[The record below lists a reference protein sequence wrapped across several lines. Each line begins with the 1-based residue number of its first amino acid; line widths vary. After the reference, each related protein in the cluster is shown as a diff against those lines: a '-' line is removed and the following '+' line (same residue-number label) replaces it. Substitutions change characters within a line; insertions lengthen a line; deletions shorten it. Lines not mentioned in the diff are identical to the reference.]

1 MSATIIVGAQWGD
14 EGKGKITDLLTEQY
28 DIIVR
33 YQGGCNAGHTV
44 VVGDKQYIF
53 HLLPSGIL
61 HEDKICLIGNG
72 VVLDPE
78 VFFEEIDSLEKEG
91 IFVENRL
98 YIDYKT
104 HVILPYHKIMDE
116 ISEKEKGNMK
126 IGTTKKGIGPA
137 YIDKYSRNGIRA
149 CDLIHEDS
157 LEKKIVFQL
166 EQKKDFLFK
175 NYKIELSKKTISE
188 IKEKYHEYGKRI
200 KKYIIDGS
208 YFLDDNIKKNK
219 NIIFEGAQGIM
230 LDVDHGTY
238 PYVTSSNPM
247 AGCACTGSGISP
259 IYIDNV
265 IGICKAYTTRVGE
278 GPFPT
283 ELIDSVGEKMRK
295 YGNEYGATTGRPRR
309 CGWFD
314 APVVK
319 YANRINGIKE
329 IVLTKLDVLTKFKKI
344 KICKEYN
351 INKKLYSYYPADS
364 EIINYIEPVY
374 EEVEGWQEEISHIK
388 KFNDLPIKAKDYIK
402 LIEDLT
408 DCRASIVS
416 VGPKRSQ
423 TIIR

>member
-1 MSATIIVGAQWGD
+1 MSVTIIVGSQWGD

-91 IFVENRL
+91 ISIENRL

-137 YIDKYSRNGIRA
+137 YVDKYSRNGIRV

-157 LEKKIVFQL
+157 LEEKLVFQL
-166 EQKKDFLFK
+166 EQKKEFLLK
-175 NYKIELSKKTISE
+175 NYKFELSRKSISE
-188 IKEKYHEYGKRI
+188 IKDKYHEYGKKI

-208 YFLDDNIKKNK
+208 YFLDDNIKKDK

-283 ELIDSVGEKMRK
+283 ELIDLVGEKMRE

-329 IVLTKLDVLTKFKKI
+329 IVLTKLDVLSKFEKI

-351 INKKLYSYYPADS
+351 INKEIYSYYPADS
-364 EIINYIEPVY
+364 EIIKYIEPVY
-374 EEVEGWQEEISHIK
+374 EEIEGWQEDISQIK
-388 KFNDLPIKAKDYIK
+388 IFNDLPDKARKYIRV
-402 LIEDLT
+402 IERLT
-408 DCRASIVS
+408 DCKVSIVS
-416 VGPKRSQ
+416 VGAKRSQ